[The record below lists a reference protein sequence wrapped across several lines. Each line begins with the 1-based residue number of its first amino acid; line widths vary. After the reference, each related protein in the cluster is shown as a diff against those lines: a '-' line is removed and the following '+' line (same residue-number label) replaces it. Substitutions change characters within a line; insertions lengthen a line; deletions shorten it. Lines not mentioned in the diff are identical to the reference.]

1 MFIFFNNKRVFE
13 IFELGFLSIGHTH
26 ENIEGTYGRLL
37 AKPMR
42 KDIFSLSNIM
52 DMYRACEDQNFYV
65 PYLINEF
72 YDFKNFV
79 KPHLLDG
86 NAKIIDINK
95 MPNFYIY
102 A

>member
-1 MFIFFNNKRVFE
+1 MFIVLNNKRVFE

-26 ENIEGTYGRLL
+26 EYIEGTYGRLL

-52 DMYRACEDQNFYV
+52 DMYRTCEDQNFYV
-65 PYLINEF
+65 PYLIKEF

-79 KPHLLDG
+79 KPNLLDRKVMLRSSVSK
-86 NAKIIDINK
+86 NASI
-95 MPNFYIY
+95 
-102 A
+102 